1 MKKELNNDVLINRKI
16 LGWEWYKD
24 ITTYKL
30 FTHLIYKANYVDDMH
45 RGVKVLR
52 GQVYTGLDK
61 LQFETGLSLQ
71 NIKTSLKKL
80 ILTSNITSK
89 STNKYRIIT
98 VVKYNDYQLA
108 NKQTNK
114 QTKQQLT
121 SELTASKEYKE
132 LLNEVKELKKELSNS
147 KKGVND
153 SDKKV
158 IKEMVFDECK
168 KDYIFNLKEIK
179 QLRLFDDIEVND
191 LFVMLLIQRT
201 KLKNPAI
208 NSKMAITTIYNKLE
222 KLGNSDCIFLL
233 KDAIEGGW
241 KTVYPKDNKQTIP
254 TTRYTGVE
262 MKFEE

>member
-1 MKKELNNDVLINRKI
+1 MAKNNFI
-16 LGWEWYKD
+16 LYKD
-24 ITTYKL
+24 FDTTLDLLNDEQAGKL
-30 FTHLIYKANYVDDMH
+30 FKALYKYVNGRNEPEFTDGMLIVSFNMLKTQLERDLIKYNNK
-45 RGVKVLR
+45 VKISQENGKLGGR
-52 GQVYTGLDK
+52 PKNKPKEPTGLK
-61 LQFETGLSLQ
+61 
-71 NIKTSLKKL
+71 KTNSVKK
-80 ILTSNITSK
+80 K
-89 STNKYRIIT
+89 
-98 VVKYNDYQLA
+98 A
-108 NKQTNK
+108 
-114 QTKQQLT
+114 
-121 SELTASKEYKE
+121 
-132 LLNEVKELKKELSNS
+132 
-147 KKGVND
+147 KKGDSVSVSVSDSVND